1 MGRGLLPG
9 QPQRGPELSLQ
20 AGKGGAGTLEEGQR
34 KKHKIPFFSSL
45 QVKYALSY
53 LVIFAV
59 VLVLLNTYPVI
70 ASQDLL
76 FRSKRDS
83 LKSQAAVMASALMEL
98 ETLTSDQV
106 VRVMNMLDNSGLTRI
121 LVTDPAGFILYDS
134 LTDSGTQ
141 DQEEQEEPE
150 QQEPVYRYALY
161 QEIVLALR
169 GKDVFCSQF
178 VNNTFVSTVAWPIV
192 YRGMTIGAI
201 YILEQDEAQGALLV
215 GLQQN
220 LRYISLVIAATTLV
234 LSAFFSKML
243 TARIAALLRAIR
255 IVGEGEYGHRLQ
267 PVGRDEMAQL
277 AEEFNQLTDRLQTTE
292 EVRRRFVSDASHE
305 LKTPLASIRLLTDSI
320 LQNDHMDQETVRDF
334 VSDIGDEAERLTRI
348 TEHLLALTRLD
359 SLPAKKTVPVDVSK
373 VAQRA
378 AGRLGPVA
386 DAAGVTIESSLKPG
400 CVILC
405 TEDELYQI
413 CFNLLENAVKY
424 NFVGGHVY
432 LSVYPERDQVLL
444 EVEDTG
450 IGIPE
455 EDLPKVFNRFYR
467 VDKARSRA
475 AGGTGLGLSIVRDTV
490 RRHGGWVTARP
501 RNPEGS
507 VFTVGFPLYVPETE
521 EEAT

>member
-1 MGRGLLPG
+1 M
-9 QPQRGPELSLQ
+9 
-20 AGKGGAGTLEEGQR
+20 EEER
-34 KKHKIPFFSSL
+34 KKKHKVPFFSSL

-59 VLVLLNTYPVI
+59 VLVLLNTYPLI

-76 FRSKRDS
+76 FRSKQDA

-98 ETLTSDQV
+98 ETLSSDQV
-106 VRVMNMLDNSGLTRI
+106 VRVMNMLDNMSLTRI
-121 LVTDPAGFILYDS
+121 LVTDPAGLILYDS
-134 LTDSGTQ
+134 LTDSG
-141 DQEEQEEPE
+141 E
-150 QQEPVYRYALY
+150 QQEEEEKEQETEYRYALY
-161 QEIVLALR
+161 QEVVLALR

-178 VNNTFVSTVAWPIV
+178 VDNTFVSTAAWPIV
-192 YRGMTIGAI
+192 YRGMTIGSI
-201 YILEQDEAQGALLV
+201 YILEVDQAQGDLLV

-320 LQNDHMDQETVRDF
+320 LQNDHMDQETVREF
-334 VSDIGDEAERLTRI
+334 VGDIGEEAERLTRI
-348 TEHLLALTRLD
+348 TEHLLTLTRLD
-359 SLPAKKTVPVDVSK
+359 SLPAARRVPVDVSQ
-373 VAQRA
+373 VAGRA
-378 AGRLGPVA
+378 AGRLNRVA
-386 DAAGVTIESSLKPG
+386 DAAGVTITCSLKPG
-400 CVILC
+400 CLILC
-405 TEDELYQI
+405 TSDELYQI
-413 CFNLLENAVKY
+413 CFNLLENAIKY
-424 NFVGGHVY
+424 NYAGGRVY

-444 EVEDTG
+444 EVADTG

-507 VFTVGFPLYVPETE
+507 VFTVGFPLYVPESE

>member
-1 MGRGLLPG
+1 MESER
-9 QPQRGPELSLQ
+9 Q
-20 AGKGGAGTLEEGQR
+20 
-34 KKHKIPFFSSL
+34 KKHKVPFFSSL
-45 QVKYALSY
+45 QVKYAMSY

-59 VLVLLNTYPVI
+59 VLVLMNTYPVI

-98 ETLTSDQV
+98 ETLSSDQV
-106 VRVMNMLDNSGLTRI
+106 VRVMNMLDSVGLTRI
-121 LVTDPAGFILYDS
+121 LVTDPAGLVLYDS
-134 LTDSGTQ
+134 QKDGVDQEKDQ
-141 DQEEQEEPE
+141 DQEETEEPAQTE
-150 QQEPVYRYALY
+150 YSYALY
-161 QEIVLALR
+161 QEIVLALK
-169 GKDVFCSQF
+169 GKDVFCSKY
-178 VNNTFVSTVAWPIV
+178 VNKVFVSTAAMPIV
-192 YRGMTIGAI
+192 YRGMIIGAI
-201 YILEQDEAQGALLV
+201 YIVELDADQGALLLN
-215 GLQQN
+215 LQQN
-220 LRYISLVIAATTLV
+220 LRSISLVIAVVTLV
-234 LSAFFSKML
+234 LSAIFSKML

-334 VSDIGDEAERLTRI
+334 VCDIGDEAERLTRI
-348 TEHLLALTRLD
+348 TEHLLTLTRLD
-359 SLPAKKTVPVDVSK
+359 SLPAGKTVPVDVSK
-373 VAQRA
+373 VARRA

-400 CVILC
+400 CMILC

-424 NFVGGHVY
+424 NFPGGYVY
-432 LSVYPERDQVLL
+432 LSVYSDKDQVLL
-444 EVEDTG
+444 EVGDTG

-490 RRHGGWVTARP
+490 RRHGGWVTARR
-501 RNPEGS
+501 RNSEGS
-507 VFTVGFPLYVPETE
+507 LFTVGFPLYVPEAE
-521 EEAT
+521 EEPS

>member
-1 MGRGLLPG
+1 MESER
-9 QPQRGPELSLQ
+9 Q
-20 AGKGGAGTLEEGQR
+20 
-34 KKHKIPFFSSL
+34 KKHKVPFFSSL
-45 QVKYALSY
+45 QVKYAMSY

-59 VLVLLNTYPVI
+59 VLVLMNTYPVV

-98 ETLTSDQV
+98 ETLSSDQV
-106 VRVMNMLDNSGLTRI
+106 VRVMNMLDSVGLTRI
-121 LVTDPAGFILYDS
+121 LVTDPAGLVLYDS
-134 LTDSGTQ
+134 QKDGV
-141 DQEEQEEPE
+141 DQEQDKEETEEPAQTE
-150 QQEPVYRYALY
+150 YSYALY
-161 QEIVLALR
+161 QEVVLALK
-169 GKDVFCSQF
+169 GKDVFCSKY
-178 VNNTFVSTVAWPIV
+178 VNKVFVSTAAMPIV
-192 YRGMTIGAI
+192 YRGMIIGAI
-201 YILEQDEAQGALLV
+201 YIVELDADQGALLLN
-215 GLQQN
+215 LQQN
-220 LRYISLVIAATTLV
+220 LRSISLVIAVVTLV
-234 LSAFFSKML
+234 LSAIFSKML

-334 VSDIGDEAERLTRI
+334 VCDIGDEAERLTRI

-359 SLPAKKTVPVDVSK
+359 SLPAGKTVPVDVSK

-400 CVILC
+400 CMILC

-424 NFVGGHVY
+424 NFPGGYVY
-432 LSVYPERDQVLL
+432 LSVYSDKDQVLL
-444 EVEDTG
+444 EVGDTG

-455 EDLPKVFNRFYR
+455 EDLPKVSNRFYR
-467 VDKARSRA
+467 VDKARSRES
-475 AGGTGLGLSIVRDTV
+475 GGTGLGLSIAREIVQ
-490 RRHGGWVTARP
+490 RHHGTIALAPHEGPGTTIRLTLPIGGP
-501 RNPEGS
+501 SNPI
-507 VFTVGFPLYVPETE
+507 
-521 EEAT
+521 